1 MLLLTRLKNLLIE
14 HRCTGHCC
22 KAFILPDGPPM
33 NLQRKKEIILEHN
46 KNTDYEQDILK
57 VIDMVTYLGSD
68 PTKLTPEQQKIIP
81 LQNYDVPFD
90 SINGHNYYTCRN
102 HNSITGD
109 CLIHDTK
116 PSMCKQ
122 FPRLQEVNPNGSCS
136 FRGCTRRYSI
146 FVRMVN
152 FYKTHSKP
160 LHDKW
165 RYGYYY
171 KIRNAFFF
179 LTHGRK
185 MTFADMVD
193 ITDLTKAEPKELMC
207 LNESRPQLQNP
218 QKNIAK
224 RKHVHVAGILSPL
237 KNLRKRIIDD

>member
-1 MLLLTRLKNLLIE
+1 MKLRS
-14 HRCTGHCC
+14 GV
-22 KAFILPDGPPM
+22 GWG
-33 NLQRKKEIILEHN
+33 
-46 KNTDYEQDILK
+46 DIT
-57 VIDMVTYLGSD
+57 DMV
-68 PTKLTPEQQKIIP
+68 KLKSFYQNNMCIIVYIV
-81 LQNYDVPFD
+81 NYMNNE
-90 SINGHNYYTCRN
+90 IR
-102 HNSITGD
+102 I
-109 CLIHDTK
+109 K
-116 PSMCKQ
+116 
-122 FPRLQEVNPNGSCS
+122 
-136 FRGCTRRYSI
+136 
-146 FVRMVN
+146 RMVN

-160 LHDKW
+160 LRDKW